1 MFSGF
6 TYDVLW
12 YLIVIVALGFYVV
25 LDGFD
30 LGVGALHLFARGDK
44 ERRVLLNSIG
54 PVWDGNEVWL
64 VIVGGALFAGFP
76 NAFATI
82 FSSFYVF
89 AMLLV
94 FGLIF
99 RAVSIEFRSKV
110 ASEKWRR
117 NWDVA
122 FSCASILIA
131 FGTGLVLGNLIEGI
145 ALDAHQDF
153 TGSFL
158 DFIRFYPILF
168 GITTVSLFAM
178 HGAVYL
184 AMKTDGA
191 LFERTK
197 QWTMHSMKAFVLLY
211 VILTAATF
219 YFAPYMTKRLVQYPI
234 LFLLPIGSLVL
245 IFNLARQ
252 LNRHNTGWAFLS
264 SCGSILGFLS
274 LFPIGTFP
282 ILVRSNIDPVQ
293 NSLTIVNA
301 ASSELTLKV
310 LLIIVVIGVPLVLAY
325 GGYIYRVF
333 RGKVE
338 LDDHSY

>member
-1 MFSGF
+1 MSAL
-6 TYDVLW
+6 TLDVLW
-12 YLIVIVALGFYVV
+12 YLILIVALGFYVV

-30 LGVGALHLFARGDK
+30 LGVGSIHLLARNDR
-44 ERRVLLNSIG
+44 ERRILLNSIG

-76 NAFATI
+76 DAFATI

-110 ASEKWRR
+110 ASERWRR

-122 FSCASILIA
+122 FSAASILIA
-131 FGTGLVLGNLIEGI
+131 FGTGLVLGNLIQGI
-145 ALDAHQDF
+145 ALDANQDF

-158 DFIRFYPILF
+158 DFIRPYPILF
-168 GITTVSLFAM
+168 GITTVILFSM
-178 HGAVYL
+178 HGAIYL
-184 AMKTDGA
+184 AMKTEGE
-191 LFERTK
+191 LFERTHH
-197 QWTMHSMKAFVLLY
+197 WANNAIKAFIACY
-211 VILTAATF
+211 IALTAATF
-219 YFAPYMTKRLVQYPI
+219 YFAPYMMERLVAFPI
-234 LFLLPIGSLVL
+234 LFAFPAAA
-245 IFNLARQ
+245 LALMYNIPKQ
-252 LNRHNTGWAFLS
+252 LAKHNAGWAFLS

-282 ILVRSNIDPVQ
+282 TLVRSSIQPENY
-293 NSLTIVNA
+293 SLTISNA
-301 ASSELTLKV
+301 ASSELTLKILLVIV
-310 LLIIVVIGVPLVLAY
+310 LIGVPLVLAY

-333 RGKVE
+333 RGKVQ